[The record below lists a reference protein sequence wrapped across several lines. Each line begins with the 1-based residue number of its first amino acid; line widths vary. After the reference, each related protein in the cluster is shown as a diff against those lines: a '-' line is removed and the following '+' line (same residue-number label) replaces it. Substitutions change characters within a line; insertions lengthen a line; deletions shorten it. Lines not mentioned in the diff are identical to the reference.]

1 MLKGD
6 SIHTSLIQTVALN
19 KRHLSEL
26 KGVLSAAWAPEAK
39 DQDKQQVLNGVVTR
53 EMVSLERR
61 CHRLRE
67 PNPSSS
73 RASSNN
79 TVVNHWA
86 AWAVS
91 FSPNIKMALLLKHPP
106 NNSLV
111 LGGLPGTL
119 SNLPAPQL
127 RVSSHPLVTAA
138 MSGKARPRFM
148 EPDCCQG
155 QPPSGKRRWCGK
167 TFRIGADRRIH
178 LSFSF
183 FLDDVFP
190 LRASRSIF

>member
-1 MLKGD
+1 
-6 SIHTSLIQTVALN
+6 
-19 KRHLSEL
+19 
-26 KGVLSAAWAPEAK
+26 
-39 DQDKQQVLNGVVTR
+39 
-53 EMVSLERR
+53 MVSFERR

-67 PNPSSS
+67 PNPGSS

-138 MSGKARPRFM
+138 MSGKAQPRFM

-167 TFRIGADRRIH
+167 TFRTGADVHIS
-178 LSFSF
+178 LSLFFFFFWTMSFHGEPQDPFSK
-183 FLDDVFP
+183 
-190 LRASRSIF
+190 